1 MEETMILSN
10 KIHQGK
16 NVKRFREMLGMK
28 QEGLAIHLGEDWHQK
43 RVSLLESREVIEPE
57 VLAKIAIVL
66 NIPEEV
72 IRSFDEESAVNY
84 FNSFNGTSMDRET
97 KKVNGKQYQDC
108 SFNPLDKLIEAIEEN
123 KMLYERLLASEREK
137 VEMLKSR

>member
-1 MEETMILSN
+1 MILSN

-57 VLAKIAIVL
+57 LLAKIAIVL

-72 IRSFDEESAVNY
+72 IRSFNEEAAVNY
-84 FNSFNGTSMDRET
+84 FNSFNGNSMDLEPQ
-97 KKVNGKQYQDC
+97 KVNGKQYQDC